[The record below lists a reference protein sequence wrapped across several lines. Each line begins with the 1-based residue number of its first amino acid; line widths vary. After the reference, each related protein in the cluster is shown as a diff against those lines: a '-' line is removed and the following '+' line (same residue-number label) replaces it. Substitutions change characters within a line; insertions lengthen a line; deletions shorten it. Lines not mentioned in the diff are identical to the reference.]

1 MQAGWAIVNVKTGK
15 IYVKAGRTKQTS
27 VGKRYLSIFIDAD
40 FIFNQTQLFGNLLSS
55 MIENQNE
62 SVKDLDRLIHECCRE
77 DRSAQSSLYNLL
89 APRMFVVCLRYSKS
103 REEAEEILQEGFMKV
118 FKSIRQ
124 FKFSGSFE
132 GWVRRIMIN
141 CALQKLRRK
150 SHLHAIIPIDATPVE
165 PFSNEEILSRLGT
178 KELLNV
184 VQQLPSA
191 YRLVFNLYVF
201 EGMKHREIA
210 ELLGISEGTSKSNL
224 SDARSILQKAI
235 RERLDIPSKN
245 IGCL

>member
-1 MQAGWAIVNVKTGK
+1 
-15 IYVKAGRTKQTS
+15 
-27 VGKRYLSIFIDAD
+27 
-40 FIFNQTQLFGNLLSS
+40 
-55 MIENQNE
+55 MIENQNH
-62 SVKDLDRLIHECCRE
+62 SVKDLNRLIQDCCKE
-77 DRSAQSSLYNLL
+77 DRYAQSSLYSLL
-89 APRMFVVCLRYSKS
+89 SPKMFVVCLRYAKS
-103 REEAEEILQEGFMKV
+103 REEAEEILQEGFTKV

-124 FKFSGSFE
+124 FQFSGSFE

-141 CALQKLRRK
+141 CALQKFRKK
-150 SHLHAIIPIDATPVE
+150 SHLHAIVPIDAAPAE

-178 KELLNV
+178 KELLV
-184 VQQLPSA
+184 LVQNLPSA

-235 RERLDIPSKN
+235 KERMDIPSKN